1 MRRCKNGFQAW
12 DSQFISHTFN
22 SDPCPVL
29 TACAS
34 RYLAGNVGD
43 SDAALTQLVATL
55 E

>member
-1 MRRCKNGFQAW
+1 MGFKHGTV
-12 DSQFISHTFN
+12 SSCSHTFN